1 MTSSILMFVFISV
14 LKAYLLSNN
23 SLHFRYFKKIVQADT
38 PHGLSRRS
46 ILISSPY
53 FKRSLDVLKIGFK
66 LTGCVVG
73 YRIVL
78 IILVIYDCYRI
89 IKWLEIT
96 FNKFHHHK

>member
-14 LKAYLLSNN
+14 LKAHLLSNN

-38 PHGLSRRS
+38 LHGF
-46 ILISSPY
+46 ISSPY
-53 FKRSLDVLKIGFK
+53 FKKSLDVLKIGFK